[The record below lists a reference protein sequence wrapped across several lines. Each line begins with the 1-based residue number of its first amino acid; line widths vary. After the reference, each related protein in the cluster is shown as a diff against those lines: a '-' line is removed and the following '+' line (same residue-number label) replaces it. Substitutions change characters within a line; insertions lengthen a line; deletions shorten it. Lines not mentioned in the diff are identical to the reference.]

1 MTWTLLIVLAAG
13 LGLALAAAIARAHQ
27 LRRMRATVGERE
39 DAVRTGRNKAQL
51 QHPVVDLTRCLG
63 CATCIAV
70 CPEDEV
76 LELVHGQAVVLKGSS
91 CVGVAACERECP
103 VGAITVTIANLEERD
118 DIPAIESNLEAVG
131 SPGLFLA
138 GEVTAH
144 ALIKTAV
151 EHGTAVAAEVAR
163 RVKQPATVPATQGTK
178 ETVDRVLDLCVVGAG
193 PAGLACSLEAKRHGL
208 RFVTL
213 DRESALG
220 GTVAKYPRRKLV
232 MTEPVHLPL
241 HGKMRRSTYEKE
253 ELIDLWNEVAT
264 KHELPIVQGTLFQ
277 GLDRNADGHYVVRT
291 DSGTHVAR
299 NVCLAIGR
307 RGVPR
312 ELGVPGESL
321 PKTAYSL
328 LDASSYQGRRVLVV
342 GGGDSAVEAAM
353 ALAEQPGNEVTLSY
367 RGESFHRI
375 RKKNATR
382 LDAQIEAGKIT
393 VVFESEVARI
403 ESDRV
408 DLTVRNGAAQPL
420 SIQNDDVFIMAG
432 GTPPVE
438 LLTSAGVSFDHSAR
452 PAAAPVTEQGAG
464 LVRALAIGFALSL
477 AALAWAWLHADY
489 YLLTKAERALH
500 DKHALLRPG
509 QNVGLALGITAA
521 ALIAV
526 NLLYLLRRS
535 GRLGFRFGSLRGW
548 MTSHVATGILAL
560 LLAALHGAMAP
571 GDTAAG
577 HSLWALAILL
587 VTGAIGRYFYA
598 YVPRAANGR
607 ELALA
612 EVRAQL
618 DARPA
623 ARDDAEFAQAARD
636 EVRALAESRQWNG
649 SFFGRLVALL
659 GMQRDLRSALLTIEM
674 RGREEGVPADR
685 IADTLRL
692 ARDAHRHALMA
703 AHYEDLRALLSSWR
717 YIHRWVAALMLLL
730 LVVHIFSALFYGAA
744 EWTGAG

>member
-13 LGLALAAAIARAHQ
+13 LGVALAAAVARDHQ
-27 LRRMRATVGERE
+27 LRRMRETLGERE
-39 DAVRTGRNKAQL
+39 EATRSGRNKAQL

-76 LELVHGQAVVLKGSS
+76 LELVHGQAVVLNPSR

-103 VGAITVTIANLEERD
+103 VGAITVTIANLEERE
-118 DIPAIESNLEAVG
+118 DIPAFESNLEAVG

-151 EHGTAVAAEVAR
+151 EHGTAVAAEVAQ
-163 RVKQPATVPATQGTK
+163 RVKKPVTVPATDGATDAAA
-178 ETVDRVLDLCVVGAG
+178 DRALDLCIVGAG
-193 PAGLACSLEAKRHGL
+193 PAGLACSLEAKRQGL
-208 RFVTL
+208 SFVTL
-213 DRESALG
+213 DKESALG

-232 MTEPVHLPL
+232 MSEPVHLPL
-241 HGKMRRSTYEKE
+241 HGRMRRSTYEKE

-264 KHELPIVQGTLFQ
+264 KYELPIVHGALFQ
-277 GLDRNADGHYVVRT
+277 GLDRNADGHFVVRT
-291 DSGTHVAR
+291 DSGNHVAR
-299 NVCLAIGR
+299 HVCLAIGR

-328 LDASSYQGRRVLVV
+328 LDAGSYRGRRVLVV
-342 GGGDSAVEAAM
+342 GGGDSAVEAALG
-353 ALAEQPGNEVTLSY
+353 LAEQPGNEVTLSY

-375 RKKNATR
+375 RKKNETR
-382 LDAQIEAGKIT
+382 LDAQIAAGKIE
-393 VVFESEVARI
+393 VVFQSEVVRI

-408 DLTVRNGAAQPL
+408 ELSVRNGAAQPL
-420 SIQNDDVFIMAG
+420 SIPNDDVFVMAG

-438 LLTSAGVSFDHSAR
+438 LLASAGVSFDHSAR
-452 PAAAPVTEQGAG
+452 PAAATVTEQGGG

-477 AALAWAWLHADY
+477 GALAWAWWHADY
-489 YLLTKAERALH
+489 YLLTAAERALH

-509 QNVGLALGITAA
+509 QSVGLALGVTAA
-521 ALIAV
+521 SLIAV

-612 EVRAQL
+612 EVRSQL
-618 DARPA
+618 DALTA
-623 ARDDAEFAQAARD
+623 MRDDAEFAQAARE
-636 EVRALAESRQWNG
+636 EVRTLAKSRQWKG
-649 SFFGRLVALL
+649 SFFGRVIALL
-659 GMQRDLRSALLTIEM
+659 GVQRELRRALATIEM
-674 RGREEGVPADR
+674 RGREEGVPEDL
-685 IADTLRL
+685 ISDTLRL

-717 YIHRWVAALMLLL
+717 YLHRWVAALMLLL
-730 LVVHIFSALFYGAA
+730 LAVHIFSALFYGAA
-744 EWTGAG
+744 EWAG